1 MFGGPQKKIFSFLPL
16 SADFRPIFGWNVFLL
31 LKNVEFFKFL
41 NFWNKN
47 ILAYFCPKKLIPGAK
62 KIILFEFRGQRI

>member
-1 MFGGPQKKIFSFLPL
+1 MFGGPPKKFSAFYH
-16 SADFRPIFGWNVFLL
+16 FRPIFGRFSAGTFFLS
-31 LKNVEFFKFL
+31 KNVEFFKFL

-62 KIILFEFRGQRI
+62 KIILFEFRG